1 MKLLWFLP
9 AVFLFDVILGG
20 PLGLLPLPL
29 GRHMLFLL
37 AMVGLLLLAL
47 RRRGL
52 VAAYAIAPLGLI
64 CGFLLWNGVWLSFVP
79 MYHGHSLRLALA
91 EGDAYAVLGAVP
103 LFVAAGGMHWATLR
117 RMLWIMLVFALALAA
132 VQFMV
137 WLAGMA
143 EPAWQGLLRH
153 ALLRVYGHE
162 SMYVGRM
169 PDGFFRVF
177 WISSLWLIPAF
188 FYAPLLVH
196 SRTQRWIFLIIISG
210 AILGTYSRGIWLG
223 LLLGAFTKSAVHCVG
238 VMRLRFRPRR
248 ILAGFV
254 AGSIVLVSGSFMFG
268 DAVVKRLEG
277 LSSVED
283 ASMSDRVAQVRPLL
297 EAWAEH
303 PILGGGYGAYASLE
317 RDPANPYSY
326 EVVPLALLMKLGLI
340 GMVGFAAFLMIV
352 MVSALCRAKLHSR
365 EAAAMLAS
373 FVAFMV
379 ATMTNPF
386 LINFVGMGVMAIL
399 LIHWIFLFRPHQAD
413 DKSGTDRHKSAWH
426 WLEPPRVVSARHDN
440 P

>member
-1 MKLLWFLP
+1 
-9 AVFLFDVILGG
+9 
-20 PLGLLPLPL
+20 
-29 GRHMLFLL
+29 MLFLL
-37 AMVGLLLLAL
+37 AMVGLALLAL
-47 RRRGL
+47 RRRGR

-64 CGFLLWNGVWLSFVP
+64 CGFVLWNGLWLSFVP

-91 EGDAYAVLGAVP
+91 EGDAYALLGAVP
-103 LFVAAGGMHWATLR
+103 LFVAAGGVHRATLR
-117 RMLWIMLVFALALAA
+117 RMLGMMLSCALALAA
-132 VQFMV
+132 LQLVV

-143 EPAWQGLLRH
+143 VPAWQELLQY
-153 ALLRVYGHE
+153 ALFKVYGHE

-177 WISSLWLIPAF
+177 WISSLWLIPAL

-196 SRTQRWIFLIIISG
+196 SRTQRWIVLLIISG

-223 LLLGAFTKSAVHCVG
+223 ILFGAFTKSAVHCVT
-238 VMRLRFRPRR
+238 VMRLRLRPRR

-254 AGSIVLVSGSFMFG
+254 AGGIVLVSGSFMFG

-297 EAWAEH
+297 EAWGEH
-303 PILGGGYGAYASLE
+303 PILGGGYGAHASLE
-317 RDPANPYSY
+317 RDLANPYSY

-352 MVSALCRAKLHSR
+352 MVSALCRAKSHSR

-379 ATMTNPF
+379 ATMTNPL

-399 LIHWIFLFRPHQAD
+399 LIHWISLFRPYRTDDNCGAD
-413 DKSGTDRHKSAWH
+413 RNRKAWH
-426 WLEPPRVVSARHDN
+426 RLESPRVASARHYN